1 MTFSVR
7 ALNLADIV
15 LLSTTGHGLY
25 LSVAMEHAQQKAATL
40 ALMCSLLLS
49 GAIGTWISIGGTY
62 YLISM
67 AFSAANMFVLTRLV
81 GGLAFTLAGCL
92 LGFIVIAIVQSV
104 EIAAIFFVYL
114 FGLTTYLT
122 VLAVLSTYQIPG
134 SSFLNGRRI
143 IIMVVPTLTIS
154 PVLTIFIK
162 DLDIYIYPCILY
174 IFVSLLIL
182 GTRHVATQWVT
193 WYHDIK
199 TLNDADVKDWFVQRY
214 NQRERACVADQVNCT
229 FITADQVGAHTNVSQ
244 RMLSRMDSRRLLLF
258 VIRMQLHPPR
268 LLRSPKSSAVLVSQP
283 FLGYVEKS
291 STMPS

>member
-1 MTFSVR
+1 MLQLISS
-7 ALNLADIV
+7 DIV

-25 LSVAMEHAQQKAATL
+25 LSTAMSRPQQKYATL

-67 AFSAANMFVLTRLV
+67 AFSAANMFVLTRLI

-92 LGFIVIAIVQSV
+92 LGFIIISAVVSADL
-104 EIAAIFFVYL
+104 AAVFFIYL
-114 FGLTTYLT
+114 FGLTAYLT

-154 PVLTIFIK
+154 PLLTVFIWTH
-162 DLDIYIYPCILY
+162 DQAYDIYIYPCILY

-182 GTRHVATQWVT
+182 GTRRVATQWVT
-193 WYHDIK
+193 WYHNIK
-199 TLNDADVKDWFVQRY
+199 TLNDSDVKEWFVQRY
-214 NQRERACVADQVNCT
+214 NQSKS
-229 FITADQVGAHTNVSQ
+229 GP
-244 RMLSRMDSRRLLLF
+244 LSNKR
-258 VIRMQLHPPR
+258 
-268 LLRSPKSSAVLVSQP
+268 K
-283 FLGYVEKS
+283 
-291 STMPS
+291 T

>member
-1 MTFSVR
+1 VNQPTVSR
-7 ALNLADIV
+7 LCELTSTDIV

-25 LSVAMEHAQQKAATL
+25 LSTAMTPDHQYYATM
-40 ALMCSLLLS
+40 ALMCSLLIS

-67 AFSAANMFVLTRLV
+67 AFSAANMFVLTRLI

-92 LGFIVIAIVQSV
+92 LGFIVIAAV
-104 EIAAIFFVYL
+104 EKPGNAAVFVVYL

-154 PVLTIFIK
+154 PLLTTFIWNHK
-162 DLDIYIYPCILY
+162 DRNKKAYDIYIYPCVLY
-174 IFVSLLIL
+174 VFVSLLIL

-199 TLNDADVKDWFVQRY
+199 TLNDSDVKDWCIQRY
-214 NQRERACVADQVNCT
+214 KQRESV
-229 FITADQVGAHTNVSQ
+229 IGATKSKC
-244 RMLSRMDSRRLLLF
+244 MSG
-258 VIRMQLHPPR
+258 PPW
-268 LLRSPKSSAVLVSQP
+268 S
-283 FLGYVEKS
+283 Y
-291 STMPS
+291 

>member
-1 MTFSVR
+1 M
-7 ALNLADIV
+7 LLKLADIV

-25 LSVAMEHAQQKAATL
+25 LSTAMTLHQQKHATL

-92 LGFIVIAIVQSV
+92 VGFVVIAAV
-104 EIAAIFFVYL
+104 ESAEYAAIFFVYL
-114 FGLTTYLT
+114 FGLTAYLT

-154 PVLTIFIK
+154 PLLTIFIEGY
-162 DLDIYIYPCILY
+162 DIYIYPCILY

-182 GTRHVATQWVT
+182 GTRRVATQWVT
-193 WYHDIK
+193 WYHNIK
-199 TLNDADVKDWFVQRY
+199 TLNDADVKDWYVQRHK
-214 NQRERACVADQVNCT
+214 QLQSQVKTTVSRCRSSVACLSRASTD
-229 FITADQVGAHTNVSQ
+229 IRQ
-244 RMLSRMDSRRLLLF
+244 RMGLKRDQRRESLSATHSRLLT
-258 VIRMQLHPPR
+258 RRHPK
-268 LLRSPKSSAVLVSQP
+268 SPKSSTDLVSQP
-283 FLGYVEKS
+283 SSRFVAKS
-291 STMPS
+291 CTMP

>member
-1 MTFSVR
+1 MT
-7 ALNLADIV
+7 L
-15 LLSTTGHGLY
+15 H
-25 LSVAMEHAQQKAATL
+25 QQKHATL

-92 LGFIVIAIVQSV
+92 VGFIVIAAV
-104 EIAAIFFVYL
+104 ESAEYAAIFFVYL
-114 FGLTTYLT
+114 FGLTAYLT

-143 IIMVVPTLTIS
+143 IIMVVPTLTVS
-154 PVLTIFIK
+154 PLLTIFIEGY
-162 DLDIYIYPCILY
+162 DIYIYPCILY

-193 WYHDIK
+193 WYHNIK
-199 TLNDADVKDWFVQRY
+199 TLNDADVKEWYVQRHKQLQDQAKITTSSRRY
-214 NQRERACVADQVNCT
+214 SVACPIRACTDTWQP
-229 FITADQVGAHTNVSQ
+229 
-244 RMLSRMDSRRLLLF
+244 MEPRMDERRQSLSAT
-258 VIRMQLHPPR
+258 HAR
-268 LLRSPKSSAVLVSQP
+268 LQTRHHQKSPKSFTDSVSQP
-283 FLGYVEKS
+283 FSRFVAKS
-291 STMPS
+291 YTLP